1 MNIVN
6 RLTVRHLRL
15 NRSRTLM
22 TILGIML
29 SVAMVCAVAGFVASM
44 HDVLLRQTKEKGD
57 YHIVYADVTP
67 ETAAEISGE
76 ELFSAHYTQ
85 DSDTP
90 DRVNLY
96 LRLAKPGRDVK
107 DVADRV
113 SQKFGAGQYGINYEL
128 LALEGIMI
136 HKSVIIGFI
145 GVGAIAITIIMAG
158 SIIVISNAFYI
169 SATERVRQFGLLKS
183 VGATSGQIGRS
194 ILFEALVLAAISIPL
209 GIALGFLIDAFVLR
223 VTNFLLLDLSSLN
236 NGAFSFRVV
245 FYPLIPVISLLVALL
260 TILISAWLP
269 ARKAAKTTAIEAIRQ
284 TKDIKI
290 SGKRVKTSPVVRK
303 LFGFEGTLA
312 AKSLKRSR
320 GKYRAT
326 VISLT
331 VSIVMFVS
339 MWSLVDIMKKDAEMQ
354 YGGLDFDAVVI
365 TQGDLETADKSDAL
379 LRTIPD
385 ATFQKIQQTHF
396 ATTAPKGFVTERMF
410 PGAEGELDWDLNLY
424 AMPDA
429 DFAALAPIA
438 EGEIPGV
445 LINTTGAL
453 KKDGKVQEFVPYE
466 APIGTKLS
474 LEHRWVNEETKTFGD
489 VTIAATIDK
498 IPDSIP
504 EAMFSGGVIN
514 ILVPESIY
522 RSLYQADNSRTAY
535 AVTARD
541 PQAFCDS
548 AEELLLPL
556 GETIQIQN
564 IAQSTRINQNILL
577 VIMLFGYGFIGML
590 SLIAVT
596 SAITTISTGMEL
608 RRQEFAMLYS
618 AGMTP
623 RGMDKMLHLEGLL
636 YGIKSLAFGLPI
648 GVGLSIAMHR
658 MMENVFVFRYA
669 LPWDAMLISAAAVL
683 TLTFSTMQYGKRKFR
698 KVSIVDAIR
707 SEIA

>member
-22 TILGIML
+22 TIMGIML
-29 SVAMVCAVAGFVASM
+29 SVAMVCAVAGFVASV
-44 HDVLLRQTKEKGD
+44 HDLLLRQIKQKGD
-57 YHIVYADVTP
+57 YHVVYTNVTK
-67 ETAAEISGE
+67 EIATEISSE
-76 ELFSAHYTQ
+76 EIFSTHYTK

-90 DRVNLY
+90 GHVNLY
-96 LRLAKPGRDVK
+96 LRFASPGRDVNN
-107 DVADRV
+107 VASQI
-113 SQKFGAGQYGINYEL
+113 SQKFGVEKYGLNYEL
-128 LALEGIMI
+128 LGLEGIMI
-136 HKSVIIGFI
+136 HKSVIVGFI
-145 GVGAIAITIIMAG
+145 GVAVIAVAIIMTG

-183 VGATSGQIGRS
+183 IGATSGQIGRS
-194 ILFEALVLAAISIPL
+194 ILFEALTLAAISIPL
-209 GIALGFLIDAFVLR
+209 GIALGFLIDIFVLW
-223 VTNFLLLDLSSLN
+223 VTNYLLVDLNRLN
-236 NGAFSFRVV
+236 NGTFSFRVV
-245 FYPLIPVISLLVALL
+245 FHPLIPIISLLVALL

-290 SGKRVKTSPVVRK
+290 SGKRIKTSPAVRK

-331 VSIVMFVS
+331 VSVVMFVS

-354 YGGLDFDAVVI
+354 YGGLDFDVLVM
-365 TQGDLETADKSDAL
+365 TQGDLETVDKADAF

-385 ATFQKIQQTHF
+385 AAFRKVQETSFS
-396 ATTAPKGFVTERMF
+396 TTAPKGFVTERMLS
-410 PGAEGELDWDLNLY
+410 GAEGETERDLNLY
-424 AMPDA
+424 AIPDA
-429 DFAALAPIA
+429 DFVALAQVK

-453 KKDGKVQEFVPYE
+453 RKDGQVQEFVPYE
-466 APIGTKLS
+466 ASVGTKLP
-474 LEHRWVNEETKTFGD
+474 LERGRENEEKKTYGD
-489 VTIAATIDK
+489 VTIAATVDK

-504 EAMFSGGVIN
+504 AIIFNGNLIN
-514 ILVPESIY
+514 IMVPESIY
-522 RSLYQADNSRTAY
+522 RTLFQANNSRTAY
-535 AVTARD
+535 AVTAQD

-564 IAQSTRINQNILL
+564 VAQSAHINQNIVLI
-577 VIMLFGYGFIGML
+577 IMLFGYGFIGML

-608 RRQEFAMLYS
+608 RRHEFAMLYS

-623 RGMDKMLHLEGLL
+623 RGMDKMLHLESLL

-658 MMENVFVFRYA
+658 MMANVFVFRYA
-669 LPWDAMLISAAAVL
+669 LPWDAMLISTIAVL
-683 TLTFSTMQYGKRKFR
+683 MLTFSTMQYGKHKFR
-698 KVSIVDAIR
+698 KVSIVEAIR
-707 SEIA
+707 SEIV